1 MLERHFVIQR
11 DSRNFAI
18 LNVILDLICVLVLD
32 WGVKGAAVAT
42 VFSQY
47 VSGVGIGL
55 YTLKKFPQLCPKRTD
70 CRWDR
75 KNLAN
80 ILNLSVMTSVQQSIM
95 NFGILMVQGLV
106 NSFGTVIMAAFAA
119 AVKIDSFAYMPV
131 QDFGNAFSTY
141 VAQNYGAGQIRRC
154 RKTLYLCLIEDAVS
168 LGATV
173 ALVLLTGRFL
183 LSIFNN
189 DPQVIALGYDRL
201 KIVFFAYIFSLLYEV
216 MSGYLRGFGISLVP
230 AALTALGVCGIR
242 IAWIHFA
249 FPQHPTLQ
257 TIMTSYP
264 VSLSATALMIFIALL
279 CYRPA
284 RKHAAMERE
293 PAPAGN

>member
-1 MLERHFVIQR
+1 M
-11 DSRNFAI
+11 
-18 LNVILDLICVLVLD
+18 
-32 WGVKGAAVAT
+32 
-42 VFSQY
+42 
-47 VSGVGIGL
+47 
-55 YTLKKFPQLCPKRTD
+55 
-70 CRWDR
+70 
-75 KNLAN
+75 
-80 ILNLSVMTSVQQSIM
+80 
-95 NFGILMVQGLV
+95 
-106 NSFGTVIMAAFAA
+106 
-119 AVKIDSFAYMPV
+119 
-131 QDFGNAFSTY
+131 
-141 VAQNYGAGQIRRC
+141 
-154 RKTLYLCLIEDAVS
+154 
-168 LGATV
+168 
-173 ALVLLTGRFL
+173 LLTGRFL

-189 DPQVIALGYDRL
+189 DPQVVALGYDRL

-293 PAPAGN
+293 PAPTAK